1 MPAGVNRRAS
11 LRRDAACFSE
21 DLGFGCRCRS
31 WGVAMKLTPTRE
43 AMPLSVW
50 IALVVMALGAVIYL
64 TGVVVV
70 DDIMAFI
77 SDKK

>member
-1 MPAGVNRRAS
+1 
-11 LRRDAACFSE
+11 
-21 DLGFGCRCRS
+21 
-31 WGVAMKLTPTRE
+31 MKLTPTRE

-50 IALVVMALGAVIYL
+50 IALVLMALGAVIYL